1 MGFISRLTKFVVDDI
16 KTPEGFFKGEKF
28 EKYIRDHLF
37 TKSKYILLHKTH
49 DYKSNKGD
57 YIENTKEPDLKFRSI
72 KSKKEFFVEAKYRAR
87 YYEDAVEWC
96 KPFQL
101 KRYKAIDK
109 QTPVYIALAVGKESS
124 SPGQIFLM
132 PVKDIKYTKLFR
144 SFLRKYEVSIDRP
157 IDDSRLQ

>member
-1 MGFISRLTKFVVDDI
+1 MGFISRLTKFIVDDI
-16 KTPEGFFKGEKF
+16 STPEGFFKGEDF
-28 EKYIRDHLF
+28 EKYVREHLF
-37 TKSKYILLHKTH
+37 TKSEYILLDKTH

-57 YIENTKEPDLKFRSI
+57 YIQNTKEPDLKLRSI

-87 YYEDAVEWC
+87 YYEDTVEWC

-101 KRYKAIDK
+101 TRYKAIDK
-109 QTPVYIALAVGKESS
+109 QIPVYIALAVGNEPS
-124 SPGQIFLM
+124 SPRQIFFL

-144 SFLRKYEVSIDRP
+144 SFLKKYEVSIDRP